1 MKRFQIPPFKPYDYV
16 VIIIGVLVIIAFVR
30 VAAEQ
35 GGPAALV
42 QVRSDAGDMI
52 YSLQQNQIVTVPG
65 PLGDTTIEIS
75 GGTVRF
81 LDSPCRDKICIT
93 SGVLERAGQWAA
105 CLPNRVFVT
114 VSVAAGDELEIDGS
128 TF

>member
-1 MKRFQIPPFKPYDYV
+1 MTRFRLPALKPYDYV
-16 VIIIGVLVIIAFVR
+16 VIFIGVLVIGAFIR

-35 GGPAALV
+35 GGPASLV
-42 QVRSDAGDMI
+42 QVRSDAGDMV
-52 YSLQQNQIVTVPG
+52 YSLQQNQVITVSG

-114 VSVAAGDELEIDGS
+114 VSVSPGEELEIDGA